1 MHRTRADKHCYC
13 LLNHNDDDGDYDYDD
28 GGGDDGCGGGD
39 DDDGDDYGDDGD
51 EDESSGNGD
60 DFQPFLQHLIQRHL
74 WFDPVLGIRI
84 PGHPITQKNTYCDKT
99 IYCGTT
105 FLSIHMRRQYNHQ
118 IKTKP

>member
-1 MHRTRADKHCYC
+1 MHCTRADKHCYC
-13 LLNHNDDDGDYDYDD
+13 LLNQNDDD
-28 GGGDDGCGGGD
+28 GGGDDGCGD
-39 DDDGDDYGDDGD
+39 GDDGD

-60 DFQPFLQHLIQRHL
+60 DFQPVLQHPIQRHL

-105 FLSIHMRRQYNHQ
+105 FLSIHMGRQ
-118 IKTKP
+118 